1 MPETKNQKT
10 TKKRKFKNSKALS
23 TLSLFLS
30 VCLFAASA
38 YFMYCTAR
46 EVYTMVMLKE
56 EIAVSEELLKVLQE
70 ETEQLANEK
79 AKLEDPKYVTR
90 YARGQY
96 LLTKDGEKVFYLP
109 SK

>member
-1 MPETKNQKT
+1 
-10 TKKRKFKNSKALS
+10 
-23 TLSLFLS
+23 
-30 VCLFAASA
+30 
-38 YFMYCTAR
+38 MYCTAR

-70 ETEQLANEK
+70 ETEQLENEK